1 MEIETIHKS
10 IFSKLDFFIENKKIP
25 HIIFHG
31 NYGCGKR
38 TILNK
43 FILKLYHNSY
53 DYINQ
58 YVMYVNCSHGKGI
71 RFFRDQLKFFA
82 KTNILNKKY
91 EIFKSIILFNA
102 DKLTIDAQ
110 SALRRCI
117 EKYSHTTRFFIIAE
131 NKSNLLKPILSRF
144 CCIFIPK
151 PFYNNEY
158 ISFNTY
164 NKSLNNDNLDKK
176 NEWLIKNIKLK
187 KNYKTL
193 KECSDFSLKLYEKGY
208 SALDIINYIDLHIN
222 KKKFVKD
229 KSLLLMYFDK
239 IRKNFRN
246 EKILIFNILYFTFMR
261 KKIDLENI
269 LTM

>member
-1 MEIETIHKS
+1 MLIENIHKN
-10 IFSKLDFFIENKKIP
+10 IFNKLDFFIENKKIP

-31 NYGCGKR
+31 DYGCGKR

-43 FILKLYHNSY
+43 FILKLYHFNY

-91 EIFKSIILFNA
+91 KIFKSIILFNA

-151 PFYNNEY
+151 PYYNNNY
-158 ISFNTY
+158 ISFNKY
-164 NKSLNNDNLDKK
+164 NKTIDSDFLDKRK
-176 NEWLIKNIKLK
+176 EWLSKNIKFK
-187 KNYKTL
+187 KHYKTL
-193 KECSDFSLKLYEKGY
+193 EDCHNFSLKLYEKGY
-208 SALDIINYIDLHIN
+208 SALDIINYIDTNLQ
-222 KKKFVKD
+222 KKKFVKE

-246 EKILIFNILYFTFMR
+246 EKILIFKILYFTFMR